1 MLLELLARP
10 ARRGA
15 LVRRG
20 HGMHTRPVVT
30 GPVKQAI
37 SLRLAP
43 HRGVPEPEV
52 CLETSV
58 EIVAVLRYM
67 YL

>member
-20 HGMHTRPVVT
+20 HGMHTHPVVT
-30 GPVKQAI
+30 DPVKQGGR
-37 SLRLAP
+37 RLVWGGGAKWKKTWNE
-43 HRGVPEPEV
+43 GGEAA
-52 CLETSV
+52 S
-58 EIVAVLRYM
+58 
-67 YL
+67 